1 MSLNLGNH
9 WKGQFFTPYNV
20 CRMMAEMNFGDGVQ
34 AEVERK
40 GYISV
45 CDPCVGAGAML
56 IAAANAMGRAKLN
69 YQTNAVFVGQD
80 IDRIVAMMAYIQIS
94 LIGCPGYIIIGNS
107 LTNPPTGHVLFP
119 QDTEGQ
125 EVWITPLFMHDI
137 WEMRRTKELLLGLFG
152 GTATTLKTVEKEHF
166 YMFSISM
173 KRRATMETKGFNGSE
188 ISEKN
193 KEALQSEAWQEVR
206 KIMKTEIQH
215 FTEAPEIQHFATV
228 KVSKNDNV
236 YGVVWGNVVREYL
249 KTAYSGENAQADVVS
264 DGITY
269 KVLKREEVTAFYDA
283 DGNTLFDVANGRLE
297 KEYEYVM
304 KEDKMTAVSEEEI
317 DNAAEAEE
325 KNADLEKKDADKETG
340 ETQEEKSEGKS
351 ESDVP
356 TDDIEVPDPV
366 SVKQMAKEKLEKE
379 MKADKDKTFAEPVIG
394 YLLKR
399 CEDDL
404 GLAQDVVQEHKTWK
418 KCLDYIYGQARK
430 QATENRAV
438 VRNDVVYEWAED
450 YYHKDD
456 KAEEEKKAK
465 KEAERKAK
473 QKKAAEE
480 RKAKAKE
487 NSAKAAPTPQ
497 KKEDMPKEQPK
508 SKRNGKD
515 MDGQLDMFFMMGM

>member
-1 MSLNLGNH
+1 M
-9 WKGQFFTPYNV
+9 
-20 CRMMAEMNFGDGVQ
+20 
-34 AEVERK
+34 
-40 GYISV
+40 
-45 CDPCVGAGAML
+45 
-56 IAAANAMGRAKLN
+56 
-69 YQTNAVFVGQD
+69 
-80 IDRIVAMMAYIQIS
+80 
-94 LIGCPGYIIIGNS
+94 
-107 LTNPPTGHVLFP
+107 
-119 QDTEGQ
+119 
-125 EVWITPLFMHDI
+125 
-137 WEMRRTKELLLGLFG
+137 
-152 GTATTLKTVEKEHF
+152 
-166 YMFSISM
+166 
-173 KRRATMETKGFNGSE
+173 
-188 ISEKN
+188 
-193 KEALQSEAWQEVR
+193 
-206 KIMKTEIQH
+206 
-215 FTEAPEIQHFATV
+215 
-228 KVSKNDNV
+228 
-236 YGVVWGNVVREYL
+236 
-249 KTAYSGENAQADVVS
+249 
-264 DGITY
+264 
-269 KVLKREEVTAFYDA
+269 KREEVTAFYDA